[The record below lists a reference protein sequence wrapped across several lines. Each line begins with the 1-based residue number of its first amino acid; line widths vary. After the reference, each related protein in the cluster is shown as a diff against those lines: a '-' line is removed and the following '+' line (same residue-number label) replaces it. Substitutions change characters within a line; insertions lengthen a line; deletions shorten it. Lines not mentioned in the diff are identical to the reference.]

1 MASTLV
7 QPLSDKDMLNP
18 EVNKRLKAFDDNITA
33 NIANN
38 DILVD
43 NENTPEG
50 WHIYAN
56 NIDNPHLK
64 YEPEA

>member
-1 MASTLV
+1 MASTLG
-7 QPLSDKDMLNP
+7 QPLSDKDMQNT
-18 EVNKRLKAFDDNITA
+18 EFNKRLKAFDDKITA
-33 NIANN
+33 KLANN
-38 DILVD
+38 DILAD
-43 NENTPEG
+43 NENNPEG